1 VSEFVER
8 RSGVDRRSLT
18 LSAYLRGALLPR
30 RRAGRRSEDRYV
42 VVDWYSP
49 RLLALVCGILG
60 LCVLDGCFTVILLS
74 HGATELNPVM
84 ALFLPHNLTGF
95 AAAKLSLTGV
105 GMCVLVACS
114 RMRLFR
120 TLQGETLL
128 YLVLAAYAVL
138 IAYELELLARL
149 PAVAAV

>member
-18 LSAYLRGALLPR
+18 LSAYLRGALSPR
-30 RRAGRRSEDRYV
+30 RRARRRSEDRYV
-42 VVDWYSP
+42 VIDWHSP
-49 RLLALVCGILG
+49 RVLALVCAILG
-60 LCVLDGCFTVILLS
+60 LCILDGWFTVILLS
-74 HGATELNPVM
+74 HGASELNPVM

-95 AAAKLSLTGV
+95 AVAKLSLTGL
-105 GMCVLVACS
+105 GICVLVACS
-114 RMRLFR
+114 RMRLCR
-120 TLQGETLL
+120 ALEGETLL